1 VQALALFIARRLAI
15 LLLLLLVTSFGA
27 FLLLYLSPGSPE
39 TVLLGDHPSSPA
51 VVQAIRAKYNLDDP
65 FVVQYGKWLEK
76 AATLDFGTSIRT
88 DEPVTAAIGGRL
100 GLTVDLAL
108 MAFGIT
114 VFLGISLGMIVAVN
128 SRTVL
133 DRSVVGVSVLA
144 SSAPAFASGILLLY
158 LFAVKIAWFP
168 AYGNGSG
175 VLDRIWHLVLPAIA
189 LALPPTALVLKLT
202 RAAMLRELE
211 KDYVVFALSRGVE
224 HRRVITAYVLRNAL
238 VPVVTAA
245 GLIVGGLL
253 TGAVLVEVTFSLAG
267 VGSLLVE
274 SALFHDVPVVQGLV
288 MLFAA
293 TIVLANLAADVLYV
307 LIDPRIRFSGMKP

>member
-1 VQALALFIARRLAI
+1 MRSLALFIARRLAI

-51 VVQAIRAKYNLDDP
+51 VVQALRAKYNLDDP

-76 AATLDFGTSIRT
+76 AVTLDFGSSIRT
-88 DEPVTAAIGGRL
+88 DEPVTAAIGARL

-108 MAFGIT
+108 MAFAIT
-114 VFLGISLGMIVAVN
+114 MLLGISLGIVAALH
-128 SRTVL
+128 SRTTL
-133 DRSVVGVSVLA
+133 DRGVVGVSVLA

-158 LFAVKIAWFP
+158 LFAVRIAWFP

-189 LALPPTALVLKLT
+189 LALPPAALVLKMT
-202 RAAMLRELE
+202 RAAMVRELE
-211 KDYVVFALSRGVE
+211 KDYVAFALSRGVGQS
-224 HRRVITAYVLRNAL
+224 RVISAYVLRNAL
-238 VPVVTAA
+238 VPVVTAG
-245 GLIVGGLL
+245 GLIIGGLL
-253 TGAVLVEVTFSLAG
+253 TGAVLVEVAFSLAG
-267 VGSLLVE
+267 VGALLVE
-274 SALFHDVPVVQGLV
+274 SVLFHDIPVVQGLV

-307 LIDPRIRFSGMKP
+307 LVDPRIRFTRMKQ